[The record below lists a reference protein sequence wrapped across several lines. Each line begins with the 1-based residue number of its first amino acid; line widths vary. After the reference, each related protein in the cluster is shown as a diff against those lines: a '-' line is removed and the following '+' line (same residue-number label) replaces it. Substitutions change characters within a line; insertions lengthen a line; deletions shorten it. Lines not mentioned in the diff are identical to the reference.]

1 MRSTRRPPPTAAATE
16 PSRIVG
22 RVTGRTLRARVAA
35 LGLVLAL
42 ALAPAGCD
50 SDADTEPEP
59 VSLDWQAVE
68 LPVPPG
74 PEGRLA
80 VRDATVCGDAWV
92 LVGGV
97 FMTSDRSRPAVW
109 SSADGRSWTSLPVAP
124 KDYWAKRSVLT
135 SVACREDGSLA
146 MIGGKSG
153 GAHGNPRVSSWYQ
166 REDGVFVDVIAGYTL
181 YGGAEATNVS
191 RIAAGPDGF
200 LITGNRVSGAAV
212 WTSPDA
218 RGFELHDDVPELT
231 NGADRVTLAIGQV
244 HDGERWTVVGSASL
258 TDRLAR
264 VPMAWTSPD
273 GLTWTDED
281 VPRTDDFNDLEQVAA
296 VDNGLVALGLR
307 GQAYGVWTRDADGR
321 WELGETF
328 GAVQTSGG
336 SPAVSS
342 LVSLAGGDGDER
354 RLLASV
360 ADGETY
366 QLWSSTAAGAWT
378 RVSVPLEPE
387 VGSERSL
394 SVAARGQDVL
404 LVADDGA
411 NGRVWLATWP

>member
-1 MRSTRRPPPTAAATE
+1 M
-16 PSRIVG
+16 
-22 RVTGRTLRARVAA
+22 
-35 LGLVLAL
+35 
-42 ALAPAGCD
+42 
-50 SDADTEPEP
+50 
-59 VSLDWQAVE
+59 
-68 LPVPPG
+68 PPG

-80 VRDATVCGDAWV
+80 VRDAAVCGDAWV

-97 FMTSDRSRPAVW
+97 FMTNDRSRPALW
-109 SSADGRSWTSLPVAP
+109 SSADGTTWTSLPVAP
-124 KDYWAKRSVLT
+124 HDYWAKRSVLT
-135 SVACREDGSLA
+135 SVACREDGVPA

-153 GAHGNPRVSSWYQ
+153 GAHGNPRVSSWFQ
-166 REDGVFVDVIAGYTL
+166 REDGVFVDVVAGYTL
-181 YGGAEATNVS
+181 YGGADATNVS
-191 RIAAGPDGF
+191 RIAAGPEGY

-218 RGFELHDDVPELT
+218 REFELHDDIPELT
-231 NGADRVTLAIGQV
+231 SGPDRATLAIGQV

-281 VPRTDDFNDLEQVAA
+281 VPRTDEFNDLEQVTP
-296 VDNGLVALGLR
+296 VEDGLVAVGLR
-307 GQAYGVWTRDADGR
+307 GQAYGVWTRGSDGR
-321 WELGETF
+321 WELGESF

-342 LVSLAGGDGDER
+342 LVSVAGARGEQR

-360 ADGETY
+360 ADGESY
-366 QLWSSTAAGAWT
+366 QLWSSQVAGTWG

-387 VGSERSL
+387 VGSERTLTVS
-394 SVAARGQDVL
+394 ARDQQVL
-404 LVADDGA
+404 LLADDGA
-411 NGRVWLATWP
+411 DGRVWLATWP

>member
-1 MRSTRRPPPTAAATE
+1 MVGPVTR
-16 PSRIVG
+16 
-22 RVTGRTLRARVAA
+22 RTLRAA
-35 LGLVLAL
+35 LLAGLVTA
-42 ALAPAGCD
+42 APAGCD
-50 SDADTEPEP
+50 ADADDGRPDE
-59 VSLDWQAVE
+59 VVLDWRAVD

-74 PEGRLA
+74 RQGRLA

-109 SSADGRSWTSLPVAP
+109 SSSDGSTWTSLPVAP

-135 SVACREDGSLA
+135 SVACREDGSTA

-191 RIAAGPDGF
+191 RIAAGPDGY
-200 LITGNRVSGAAV
+200 LISGNRVSGAAV
-212 WTSPDA
+212 WTSADA
-218 RGFELHDDVPELT
+218 REFALHDDVPELVS
-231 NGADRVTLAIGQV
+231 GPDRATLAIGQV
-244 HDGERWTVVGSASL
+244 HDGERWVVVGSASL
-258 TDRLAR
+258 TGRLAR

-281 VPRTDDFNDLEQVAA
+281 VPRTDEFNDLEQVAV
-296 VDNGLVALGLR
+296 VDDELVALGLR
-307 GQAYGVWTRDADGR
+307 GQAYGVWTREADGR
-321 WELGETF
+321 WEVGEAF
-328 GAVQTSGG
+328 GAVQTSWG

-342 LVSLAGGDGDER
+342 LVSLPTGAGQDR

-360 ADGETY
+360 ADGESY
-366 QLWSSTAAGAWT
+366 QLWSSTAPDSWS
-378 RVSVPLEPE
+378 RVSVPLKPE
-387 VGSERSL
+387 VGSERNL
-394 SVAARGQDVL
+394 SVSARGQDVL

>member
-1 MRSTRRPPPTAAATE
+1 MVGPVTRR
-16 PSRIVG
+16 
-22 RVTGRTLRARVAA
+22 TLWAA
-35 LGLVLAL
+35 LLAGLVTA
-42 ALAPAGCD
+42 APAGCD
-50 SDADTEPEP
+50 ADADDGRPDE
-59 VSLDWQAVE
+59 VVLDWRAVD

-74 PEGRLA
+74 RQGRLA

-109 SSADGRSWTSLPVAP
+109 SSSDGSTWTSLPVAP

-135 SVACREDGSLA
+135 SVACREDGSTA

-191 RIAAGPDGF
+191 RIAAGPGGF
-200 LITGNRVSGAAV
+200 LISGNRVSGAAV
-212 WTSPDA
+212 WTSADA
-218 RGFELHDDVPELT
+218 REFALHDDVPELVS
-231 NGADRVTLAIGQV
+231 GPDRATLAIGQV
-244 HDGERWTVVGSASL
+244 HDGERWVVVGSASL
-258 TDRLAR
+258 TGRLAR

-281 VPRTDDFNDLEQVAA
+281 VPRTDEFNDLEQVAV
-296 VDNGLVALGLR
+296 VDDELVALGLR
-307 GQAYGVWTRDADGR
+307 GQAYGVWTREADGR
-321 WELGETF
+321 WELGEAF
-328 GAVQTSGG
+328 GAVQTSWG

-342 LVSLAGGDGDER
+342 LVSLPTGAGQDR

-360 ADGETY
+360 ADGESY
-366 QLWSSTAAGAWT
+366 QLWSSTAPDSWS
-378 RVSVPLEPE
+378 RVSVPLKPE
-387 VGSERSL
+387 VGSERNL
-394 SVAARGQDVL
+394 SVSARGQDVL